1 MQNTNRNSNQPVESD
16 SETQAAPQP
25 QPAWAP
31 PQAPGNAFF
40 DDQRT
45 VFQRV
50 THEAQTSP
58 EDDADDVF
66 SAPLGADDEQATRHV
81 DPSARYA
88 AAAEESTSSVDDET
102 TRLAIGDWRLPNN
115 SGEERAETFG
125 PPGAALSEL
134 HDEGLGA
141 TMHGSQAFASFP
153 AQEDASDAQETTML
167 PPAESQQQSAAGQ
180 IAADAALAANVN
192 MQGQPEEPDDAQETA
207 LTPQQAQ
214 QYPES
219 YDQATQ
225 QVPPN
230 LQTQYPGA
238 NEHSDNFQQP
248 QSAEF
253 PAYVSPEQPSYSDHP
268 SYADQP
274 GYSDQQAHQEADQLA
289 HQQSYVAGQ
298 QAYPEQ
304 QPQVDEQAT
313 YMQHPYSEP
322 QQAFEAVQQF
332 PPAQGTE
339 YSEFPAGYAPEQTPF
354 DPSHGGASLQPPAEY
369 NAYPEQTHYQEYSGY
384 PPGAQQQPVEPGSG
398 QQYPPT
404 PQQHYSSS
412 SESQSQ
418 QAAAQYAEPQP
429 PHADYTQAQPPM
441 GPQQEFELPQ
451 YTEPLAEAAQFG
463 AAELNAAE
471 PNGAEFNAAGFNAT
485 ELSAAQPRSSYGVP
499 QNIPGRFVPTAEEF
513 AARRAHRPQTPEATM
528 GLPGLVK
535 RLTFGIFAPP
545 MSKKEEEHREFITTV
560 RRNFGGLRQIT
571 VVNPKGGA
579 GKTVAS
585 LMTAMTFGQ
594 NRGGYVLAWD
604 NNETQ
609 GTLGMRAQPDF
620 HSHTVRD
627 VLQSLDTFLGPGGKV
642 GDLSSFVR
650 SQGEAMFDVL
660 ASDESAT
667 AGEMLTAAAFKHIR
681 EVVSRFYKLIIV
693 DTGNNVRAENW
704 QSAIDQT
711 DQLVVTMSAR
721 GDSAETAAR
730 MLDHLEQTGRSSLV
744 RHAVTV
750 VSMPP
755 SRRGL
760 DLPAIERHF
769 LARTRSV
776 LIAPYEPI
784 IDSGE
789 PIRYESISNAS
800 KEAWLRIASSV
811 AEGL

>member
-1 MQNTNRNSNQPVESD
+1 MQDTNRNSDNRVESD
-16 SETQAAPQP
+16 AANHGEAEQ

-31 PQAPGNAFF
+31 PQASHNAYF

-45 VFQRV
+45 VYQRM
-50 THEAQTSP
+50 THEAKTSP
-58 EDDADDVF
+58 EDDVDDVF
-66 SAPLGADDEQATRHV
+66 SAPLEAADEHPTTQLDLPGMQTPKTPTDSISSGD
-81 DPSARYA
+81 DPTTQLTPGNWTVVAGQSAQ
-88 AAAEESTSSVDDET
+88 
-102 TRLAIGDWRLPNN
+102 P
-115 SGEERAETFG
+115 ETFG
-125 PPGAALSEL
+125 PPGAALSDL

-141 TMHGSQAFASFP
+141 TMHGNQAFASFP
-153 AQEDASDAQETTML
+153 AQEDAQDSQETTML
-167 PPAESQQQSAAGQ
+167 AGTQQPPESEQVATGEPALPADGNSADSATNQTRNDEAGGQ
-180 IAADAALAANVN
+180 TPLADPEDAATT
-192 MQGQPEEPDDAQETA
+192 M
-207 LTPQQAQ
+207 LTPEYAQ
-214 QYPES
+214 QYTELS
-219 YDQATQ
+219 DQAAQ
-225 QVPPN
+225 QAAPQASQQTGGDGQADYSQQLQPHHQTTDGQPDYFAPQSVPP
-230 LQTQYPGA
+230 
-238 NEHSDNFQQP
+238 QP
-248 QSAEF
+248 YQ
-253 PAYVSPEQPSYSDHP
+253 
-268 SYADQP
+268 DQP
-274 GYSDQQAHQEADQLA
+274 YG
-289 HQQSYVAGQ
+289 GQ
-298 QAYPEQ
+298 QGWG
-304 QPQVDEQAT
+304 EQAT
-313 YMQHPYSEP
+313 YLQQPYAEQPFYPDP
-322 QQAFEAVQQF
+322 QQNYQADTGYLPYEAEQ
-332 PPAQGTE
+332 PG
-339 YSEFPAGYAPEQTPF
+339 YPAGYTPQQTPF
-354 DPSHGGASLQPPAEY
+354 DPSHGAALRDAP
-369 NAYPEQTHYQEYSGY
+369 TGY
-384 PPGAQQQPVEPGSG
+384 PP
-398 QQYPPT
+398 
-404 PQQHYSSS
+404 
-412 SESQSQ
+412 
-418 QAAAQYAEPQP
+418 YAEPQP
-429 PHADYTQAQPPM
+429 GYHTPE
-441 GPQQEFELPQ
+441 QQHYLPAEHQ
-451 YTEPLAEAAQFG
+451 YTKHPYTAPEQHYPALEHQH
-463 AAELNAAE
+463 AE
-471 PNGAEFNAAGFNAT
+471 PALGEPPVPEHPVEMASQQVPVLPVGATPIGE
-485 ELSAAQPRSSYGVP
+485 EAQHRPYMVP
-499 QNIPGRFVPTAEEF
+499 QNVPGRFVPTAEEF
-513 AARRAHRPQTPEATM
+513 AARRAHKPQTPEATM

-545 MSKKEEEHREFITTV
+545 MSKKEEEHREYVTTV

-620 HSHTVRD
+620 HAHTVRD
-627 VLQSLDTFLGPGGKV
+627 VLQSLDTFLAASGKV

-667 AGEMLTAAAFKHIR
+667 AGEMLTAAAFKQIR

-704 QSAIDQT
+704 QAAIDQT
-711 DQLVVTMSAR
+711 DQLMVTMSAR

-769 LARTRSV
+769 SARTRAV

-789 PIRYESISNAS
+789 PIHYENISNAS
-800 KEAWLRIASSV
+800 KEAWLRIASGV

>member
-1 MQNTNRNSNQPVESD
+1 MPDADQNSSNPNSESAAKPD
-16 SETQAAPQP
+16 SPGSNESEQ

-31 PQAPGNAFF
+31 PQTSRNAYF

-45 VFQRV
+45 VYQRV

-58 EDDADDVF
+58 EDDIDDVF
-66 SAPLGADDEQATRHV
+66 SAPLEADDEHSTMQPEPQPELSGSENSKPPAS
-81 DPSARYA
+81 SA
-88 AAAEESTSSVDDET
+88 SSVDDT
-102 TRLAIGDWRLPNN
+102 TTQLNPGEWRLAGQDGQR
-115 SGEERAETFG
+115 ETLG
-125 PPGAALSEL
+125 PPGAGLSDL

-153 AQEDASDAQETTML
+153 AQEDPQETTML
-167 PPAESQQQSAAGQ
+167 TPGAG
-180 IAADAALAANVN
+180 AL
-192 MQGQPEEPDDAQETA
+192 PTY
-207 LTPQQAQ
+207 AQ
-214 QYPES
+214 QYPELP
-219 YDQATQ
+219 DQNRPGQ
-225 QVPPN
+225 G
-230 LQTQYPGA
+230 QTYQ
-238 NEHSDNFQQP
+238 SQP
-248 QSAEF
+248 
-253 PAYVSPEQPSYSDHP
+253 Y
-268 SYADQP
+268 
-274 GYSDQQAHQEADQLA
+274 G
-289 HQQSYVAGQ
+289 
-298 QAYPEQ
+298 EQ
-304 QPQVDEQAT
+304 QGWDEQAT
-313 YMQHPYSEP
+313 YLQQPYAEQPFYPDLQQGYPAGMQTGPAYPPAYEAE
-322 QQAFEAVQQF
+322 QQA
-332 PPAQGTE
+332 
-339 YSEFPAGYAPEQTPF
+339 YPAGYTPQQTPF
-354 DPSHGGASLQPPAEY
+354 DPSHGAASRGTTSESA
-369 NAYPEQTHYQEYSGY
+369 AGY
-384 PPGAQQQPVEPGSG
+384 PAHVEPQPDYRTSEP
-398 QQYPPT
+398 QQYPPAWPQPQPAGPQYAAPAYPGVEPHHFVPEQQYPEPAVSELSTMGQIDPQAPPRPMANPLDRIDAPPPLPTAGT
-404 PQQHYSSS
+404 PPMDLAA
-412 SESQSQ
+412 Q
-418 QAAAQYAEPQP
+418 QALY
-429 PHADYTQAQPPM
+429 
-441 GPQQEFELPQ
+441 
-451 YTEPLAEAAQFG
+451 LA
-463 AAELNAAE
+463 
-471 PNGAEFNAAGFNAT
+471 
-485 ELSAAQPRSSYGVP
+485 P
-499 QNIPGRFVPTAEEF
+499 QNVPGRFVPTAEEF
-513 AARRAHRPQTPEATM
+513 AARRAHKPQAPEATM

-545 MSKKEEEHREFITTV
+545 MSKKEEEHREYVTMV

-620 HSHTVRD
+620 HAHTVRD
-627 VLQSLDTFLGPGGKV
+627 VLQSLDTFLAASGKV

-667 AGEMLTAAAFKHIR
+667 AGEMLTAAAFKQIR

-704 QSAIDQT
+704 QAAIDQT

-744 RHAVTV
+744 RHAITV

-769 LARTRSV
+769 AARTRAV
-776 LIAPYEPI
+776 LIAPYELV

-789 PIRYESISNAS
+789 PIRYENISNAS
-800 KEAWLRIASSV
+800 KEAWLRIASGI